1 MKKRVLMAFILLF
14 PPGLLLFFF
23 LYPAAVKTPPTGNPT
38 KSIRDQDQAVAMALA
53 RQDTNSVALIE
64 SNFARVPP
72 PVNSQPS
79 ALTSPAPP
87 VPGASTPLQF
97 TNFAPV
103 TVLQN
108 MSRAIRQY
116 GEKFGGNPVGSNL
129 EISRQLGG
137 ENPKHLNFIS
147 AEAGMRLNENG
158 ELVDPWGTPYFFHQL
173 SGREMEIHS
182 AGPDRIL
189 WTGDDLV
196 TK

>member
-1 MKKRVLMAFILLF
+1 MKNRVLVAFILLF
-14 PPGLLLFFF
+14 PLGLLLFFL
-23 LYPAAVKTPPTGNPT
+23 LYPAAVKTPAGGNE
-38 KSIRDQDQAVAMALA
+38 KSAQDDAVTQALA
-53 RQDTNSVALIE
+53 RQGSNTVAIIQ

-72 PVNSQPS
+72 RTEDMPS
-79 ALTSPAPP
+79 PGAAPAPP
-87 VPGASTPLQF
+87 PGAPAPLQF

-116 GEKFGGNPVGSNL
+116 GQQLGGNPVGTNP
-129 EISRQLGG
+129 EITRQLGG
-137 ENPKHLNFIS
+137 ENAKHVNFIS
-147 AEAGMRLNENG
+147 NEAGMRVNENG

-182 AGPDRIL
+182 AGPDRIM

-196 TK
+196 TQ